1 MHYLNPAFDPVI
13 LKVNANPDPADTGGV
28 SATYPA
34 NKPGEG
40 WQSHLCLKQTPS
52 QQQALSPKLLICVS
66 VECRRVEELISSD
79 FFFFPRARATG
90 AQFRKIQNLL
100 STAAGLHVEMCS
112 VNMITLHILSP
123 LPHVNYFCPFSLE
136 PKHAHAASHLSSC
149 MNVKG

>member
-13 LKVNANPDPADTGGV
+13 LKVNANPDPADIGGV

-79 FFFFPRARATG
+79 FFFPVQELQEPNLEKFPNLRPALQRACEDVLRIYDYTAHIIP
-90 AQFRKIQNLL
+90 APARKLFL
-100 STAAGLHVEMCS
+100 S
-112 VNMITLHILSP
+112 
-123 LPHVNYFCPFSLE
+123 FSLE

>member
-28 SATYPA
+28 SATYPT

-79 FFFFPRARATG
+79 FFFFFFPV
-90 AQFRKIQNLL
+90 QELQEPNLEK
-100 STAAGLHVEMCS
+100 SRICS
-112 VNMITLHILSP
+112 LQRPGSM
-123 LPHVNYFCPFSLE
+123 
-136 PKHAHAASHLSSC
+136 
-149 MNVKG
+149 